1 MCFVYLNAT
10 DANPGDRETNKPT
23 DRQTNQQTDA
33 YTNSEETFVTYCY
46 ANVEDT

>member
-1 MCFVYLNAT
+1 MCFVCLNAT
-10 DANPGDRETNKPT
+10 DANPGDRETNKP
-23 DRQTNQQTDA
+23 TDA